1 MLSFIKRA
9 VKTPSNIGGSSN
21 EKSKQ
26 PLTPRERKKLQS
38 NRPNTQYR
46 SLEVQ
51 EEERHADK
59 LKKEREAVKIITPE
73 SIKDTTVIDNSIIE
87 LEESVA
93 SIIGKKHSELKY
105 EDILRYT
112 IALFHNYKKMESF
125 VEKYKQ
131 RYNNRFMNYNSETDY
146 APSWN

>member
-9 VKTPSNIGGSSN
+9 VKTPSNIEGSST
-21 EKSKQ
+21 EKPKQ
-26 PLTPRERKKLQS
+26 PLTPRERKKLQN

-51 EEERHADK
+51 EEERHVEK
-59 LKKEREAVKIITPE
+59 LKKEREAVKVIRPE
-73 SIKDTTVIDNSIIE
+73 TIKDTTVIDNSIIE

-112 IALFHNYKKMESF
+112 ITLFHNYKKMESF
-125 VEKYKQ
+125 VEKLKLQ
-131 RYNNRFMNYNSETDY
+131 RNNRFMTYNSETDY